1 MSANERL
8 SRRDF
13 ARLLSLTGSA
23 AFFPRSA
30 FAQPGKRGISL
41 ADLGLTDAP
50 LPRTPAEPD
59 EMFWRDVRARFL
71 LPPDFAF
78 MNAANLC
85 PASLPVV
92 EAADRFTREYEAA
105 PTPTTHSRLAL
116 GREET
121 RKLLAGALRVTPEE
135 IVITRNT
142 SEGNNY
148 VSSGI
153 QLGAADEVV
162 VFSDNHPSNLAAW
175 NDKARR
181 FGFTVV
187 SVPQVNPHPGTEYY
201 MDAFNKAMTS
211 RTKVM
216 AVTHVSS
223 NSGDLFPAAELCR
236 AARDKGVLSL
246 VDGAQSFGV
255 LDIDL
260 SVMRPDFYTGSMH
273 KWPCGPKETGL
284 LFVNK
289 DVHDRIWASV
299 ISLYAGSVG
308 ISKKLEAHGQRDD
321 AKIAAV
327 TEALK
332 FQGSIGRDVVER
344 RSRALA
350 QALIDGL
357 KGLNGVQLWTH
368 TDPALH
374 AAIVIFRPGSLDPRK
389 LGAALAANDRIVVTT
404 RANAADRP
412 GLRISPH
419 FFNTMDEMDRTVGA
433 IKKYLA
439 TGV

>member
-1 MSANERL
+1 MPSTDRL

-13 ARLLSLTGSA
+13 ARLLALTGSA
-23 AFFPRSA
+23 SLLPANA
-30 FAQPGKRGISL
+30 FAEPRTGAVSL
-41 ADLGLTDAP
+41 SEFGLTSAP

-59 EMFWRDVRARFL
+59 EKFWREVRARFL
-71 LPPDFAF
+71 LPPDVAF

-92 EAADRFTREYEAA
+92 DAADRLTRQYEAS
-105 PTPTTHSRLAL
+105 PTPATHASLAL
-116 GREET
+116 VREEA
-121 RKLLAGALRVTPEE
+121 RKLLAAALRVTPEE

-153 QLGAADEVV
+153 QLGAGDEVV
-162 VFSDNHPSNLAAW
+162 VFGDNHPSNLAAW
-175 NDKARR
+175 NDKSKR

-187 SVPQVNPHPGTEYY
+187 TVPQMNPHPGTDYY
-201 MDAFNKAMTS
+201 VDAFTKALTP

-216 AVTHVSS
+216 AFTHVSS
-223 NSGDLFPAAELCR
+223 NSGDLFPAAELCK
-236 AARDKGVLSL
+236 AAREKGVLSL

-260 SVMRPDFYTGSMH
+260 GVMRPDFYTGSMH

-284 LFVNK
+284 LYVNK

-299 ISLYAGSVG
+299 VSLYAGAVG
-308 ISKKLEAHGQRDD
+308 ISKKLEGNGQRDD

-327 TEALK
+327 AEALK

-350 QALIDGL
+350 QALVDGL
-357 KGLNGVQLWTH
+357 KRLDGVQLWTH
-368 TDPALH
+368 SDPARH

-404 RANAADRP
+404 RAGADRP

-419 FFNTMDEMDRTVGA
+419 FFNTMDEMDRTVSA
-433 IKKYLA
+433 IRKYLA
-439 TGV
+439 SGV